1 MTYEK
6 DIPDFAM
13 VPAREIEEKVIVPV
27 GGSAVYKPVQ
37 VTNITEKPKTVIT
50 IEEDILVP
58 DTKPDLREILLIDGS
73 VRLASREIDRINK
86 ADDYIGLSGEVEL
99 QTLYVPENRQVAGP
113 VIARYTTETYIYNQT
128 LFVRLSN
135 PALRADLSMQRQVLV
150 QRLNDAVGERVIIDI
165 RFS

>member
-1 MTYEK
+1 M
-6 DIPDFAM
+6 
-13 VPAREIEEKVIVPV
+13 
-27 GGSAVYKPVQ
+27 
-37 VTNITEKPKTVIT
+37 
-50 IEEDILVP
+50 
-58 DTKPDLREILLIDGS
+58 
-73 VRLASREIDRINK
+73 
-86 ADDYIGLSGEVEL
+86 
-99 QTLYVPENRQVAGP
+99 AGP